1 MQINCCNDQY
11 MLIKYAHEY
20 NDIREAKEYMEMRK
34 MSGIGTI
41 SSCLNLRYKNYL
53 LGKHEDLYHG
63 KIFVNI
69 VL

>member
-20 NDIREAKEYMEMRK
+20 NDIREANEYMEMRK

-41 SSCLNLRYKNYL
+41 
-53 LGKHEDLYHG
+53 
-63 KIFVNI
+63 
-69 VL
+69 